1 MELFRILAVLSA
13 SLLTARAEETFTNSA
28 NLCTTCHCT
37 QTEVFYLECQNR
49 EFKHTIANWPN
60 HTTSLIA
67 SFSYNNMTH
76 LEQLPDS
83 DLAQKIILSHCG
95 IETIATG
102 AFEPVKNLLFL
113 DLSYNRLT
121 TEELPPETFKG
132 PYNQSVYEPLAL
144 EDLNLAYNQIHSL
157 PHNLFEHVA
166 QLKQLNLEGNDFKV
180 LDQSTQYALSSLA
193 ELEVLNL
200 GNNEL
205 TELVGNAIRNL
216 QKLRIL
222 DLSRNKID
230 FIPETLSLLNGSLEI
245 LYLDYN
251 LIFEIT
257 DESFLGVQ
265 GIRILSLTN
274 LPRLENINANSF
286 KPLQSLSILYLSDNP
301 LLTTIDRDSFAVNQS
316 LEKLYI
322 HNNSL
327 VDLHYNLTNWSSL
340 KLLNL
345 KGNDLYCDCDLYKIS
360 QDLKPE
366 IKVDKDGPICINPVN
381 ETSMMIYELTEET
394 CTFKREKIFR
404 LSHVIEHHFQ
414 TMKAIFV
421 VVLLVAILMFF
432 VAIVV
437 AFLRWRKQRMNQNYP
452 FVTRVSYNPIRGPN
466 GI

>member
-1 MELFRILAVLSA
+1 MEFSKILAVLLA
-13 SLLTARAEETFTNSA
+13 SLLTAQAEEMFTNSA
-28 NLCTTCHCT
+28 NLCTRCQCT
-37 QTEVFYLECQNR
+37 QTSVFLLECQNR
-49 EFKHTIANWPN
+49 DFKHTIANWPE
-60 HTTSLIA
+60 HTIPLTA
-67 SFSYNNMTH
+67 SFSYNDMPH

-83 DLAQKIILSHCG
+83 DLVQKVILSHCR
-95 IETIATG
+95 IETIANG
-102 AFEPVKNLLFL
+102 AFKPVKNLLFL
-113 DLSYNRLT
+113 DLSYNQLT
-121 TEELPPETFKG
+121 TKELPPEIFKG
-132 PYNQSVYEPLAL
+132 PYNNTVYEPLAL

-157 PHNLFEHVA
+157 HHNLFEHVA

-180 LDQSTQYALSSLA
+180 LDQPTQFALSSLT

-205 TELVGNAIRNL
+205 TELVGNAIRSL

-230 FIPETLSLLNGSLEI
+230 FVPETLSLLSDSLEA
-245 LYLDYN
+245 LYLDHN
-251 LIFEIT
+251 WILEIT

-274 LPRLENINANSF
+274 LQRLQNINANSF
-286 KPLQSLSILYLSDNP
+286 KPLQNLSILYLSDNP
-301 LLTTIDRDSFAVNQS
+301 RLTTIDRDSFAVNQS
-316 LEKLYI
+316 LEELYI

-327 VDLHYNLTNWSSL
+327 VDLHYSLTNWSSL

-360 QDLKPE
+360 QDLKAE
-366 IKVDKDGPICINPVN
+366 IKVDKDGPICINPIN
-381 ETSMMIYELTEET
+381 ETTMMIYDLTEEA
-394 CTFKREKIFR
+394 CKFQREIFR
-404 LSHVIEHHFQ
+404 FSHVIQHHFQ
-414 TMKAIFV
+414 SMKAIFMV
-421 VVLLVAILMFF
+421 ILLVAIFLLFIT
-432 VAIVV
+432 IVV